1 MRVFVFDNRMATGK
15 LKEFWTFFLVM
26 IFLDLFSGQTLNPV
40 SETCSGPN
48 EKDILMKELNVLHQ
62 IVRDQVIK
70 MEVLKGELSSLKEKL
85 SKCK

>member
-1 MRVFVFDNRMATGK
+1 MAAGK
-15 LKEFWTFFLVM
+15 LKAFWTFFLVM
-26 IFLDLFSGQTLNPV
+26 IFLDLFSGQTLNSVP
-40 SETCSGPN
+40 ETCSGPN

-62 IVRDQVIK
+62 IVRDQAIK